1 MSVVVRTSGDP
12 STVPEALRGE
22 IRALDRDVPI
32 FEAKTMQNVVGVMF
46 FAPRMGA
53 LLLSGFGLLALV
65 LASIGLYGVVAFS
78 VAQRTR
84 EVGIHMALGARPAQ
98 VLRTVVGEGMSMV
111 AVGTVVGI
119 VLAALAMQPLATFLY
134 GVSPVDGMVFGAATA
149 LLLGVALLA
158 SVIPARRAAAV
169 NPVDALRYR

>member
-1 MSVVVRTSGDP
+1 
-12 STVPEALRGE
+12 
-22 IRALDRDVPI
+22 
-32 FEAKTMQNVVGVMF
+32 MQNVVGVMF